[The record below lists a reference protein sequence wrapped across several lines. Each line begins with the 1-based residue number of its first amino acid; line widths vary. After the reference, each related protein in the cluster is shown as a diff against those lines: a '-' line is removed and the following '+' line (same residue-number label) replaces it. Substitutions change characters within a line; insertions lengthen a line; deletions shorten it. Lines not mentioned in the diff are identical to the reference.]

1 MTCKQHSVAA
11 SAGVPTEEKRTRP
24 FSTIACGFENVQRA
38 ALENCSHVFSVPTA
52 LRVKDK
58 NYQKLYQSLL
68 LRCSPCPGAAYATMR
83 YLHTCKYSE
92 EPCCVCWD
100 SFCSIVAVS
109 CPRSENW
116 LKPAAASSVST
127 WHSAMFVEF
136 LCPMNCWA
144 NTHEP
149 RPYIPWLSWPAGL
162 RSLFWPLPSLTRAS
176 LRPLALLITTYYDKS
191 ELRCSDWKEIQRC
204 PLPLAVRLVTS
215 WPRDGSDVSWSQRVA
230 LKRLQVWAGEDMSS
244 DLRTLVDCPFQSNPR
259 VL

>member
-1 MTCKQHSVAA
+1 
-11 SAGVPTEEKRTRP
+11 
-24 FSTIACGFENVQRA
+24 
-38 ALENCSHVFSVPTA
+38 
-52 LRVKDK
+52 
-58 NYQKLYQSLL
+58 
-68 LRCSPCPGAAYATMR
+68 
-83 YLHTCKYSE
+83 
-92 EPCCVCWD
+92 
-100 SFCSIVAVS
+100 
-109 CPRSENW
+109 

-136 LCPMNCWA
+136 LWIAGQIPM
-144 NTHEP
+144 
-149 RPYIPWLSWPAGL
+149 SQGL
-162 RSLFWPLPSLTRAS
+162 ISPDYQGPPTCTLCSGRCRPSLSQTSCATDYN
-176 LRPLALLITTYYDKS
+176 IYYDKS